1 MVAKLKVKDEHLK
14 LKDKNKWSLPIKI
27 ELNWKITE
35 KTNDN
40 YVLYHP

>member
-14 LKDKNKWSLPIKI
+14 LKDKN
-27 ELNWKITE
+27 NWE
-35 KTNDN
+35 TNDN